1 MDALQ
6 DSSEGLSRAPSDLS
20 VNGKVC
26 RPADGR
32 ASADLCAVPVDLPLP
47 SNASSSSGGGGSQQ
61 VAQLSTAAGSAWR
74 LTQARCWRRSSPFL
88 SPRGGSAILELP
100 YRSSTSES
108 RIHPS

>member
-47 SNASSSSGGGGSQQ
+47 SNASSSSGGGGES
-61 VAQLSTAAGSAWR
+61 AGCSVEYCCGKR
-74 LTQARCWRRSSPFL
+74 LEADPGALLAEEQPFL
-88 SPRGGSAILELP
+88 VSTWGLCDTRASISQFHLRVEN
-100 YRSSTSES
+100 SS
-108 RIHPS
+108 I